1 MLLWIELKR
10 CHGILIAPLVAA
22 LAIWMIRQNDLR
34 DGVVLWSE
42 VSREVYDITWM
53 MSAFGAAFAA
63 WVVGRSQ
70 RRRIDTQEDTSAIP
84 VGRVSLI
91 AIVAASI
98 WMFASYLV
106 VFTYMAIPAIRFA
119 TWDGPEWPVLALG
132 ALAIVVPV
140 MVGGLVGQFGRS
152 ILVPPVVLVAVLA
165 LNVFA
170 SDSGRKYQEATLIPL
185 AFKPTFDNSIG
196 ISLPTTLMWTYALFL
211 VAFGLVAVAI
221 LLLIRQKSAL
231 RIVLGM
237 AALIVAFSSAGQVLS
252 SDLLDY
258 NTLPERTPDETAG
271 GSGQLVAYD
280 PVCEVATSVEVCV
293 HPAFSSLLDDVVAA
307 ANAVFPQ
314 LAGLSGVPVRIEQ
327 YVGQSFYQDPEAFD
341 FALWD
346 RHSAARAV
354 AMLTGNIVAGGG
366 SFSSLTASQCVIT
379 AWLTRD
385 LEAGPTC
392 VSGLIRE
399 SRIGENQTQAKSP
412 ELASAGE
419 AQLQAKVDSF
429 AALGPEPQRAWLESN
444 WDALRAGE
452 ISLEEMP

>member
-1 MLLWIELKR
+1 MLLWIEIKR

-34 DGVVLWSE
+34 DGVVLWSD

-70 RRRIDTQEDTSAIP
+70 RCRIDLQEDTSAIP

-98 WMFASYLV
+98 WMLASYLV

-119 TWDGPEWPVLALG
+119 TWGGPEWPVLALG

-140 MVGGLVGQFGRS
+140 TVGGLIGQFGRS
-152 ILVPPVVLVAVLA
+152 ILVPPVALVAVLA

-354 AMLTGNIVAGGG
+354 AMLTGNIVVGG
-366 SFSSLTASQCVIT
+366 SFSDLTASQCVIT

-385 LEAGPTC
+385 LESGPTC
-392 VSGLIRE
+392 VTGLIQE
-399 SRIGENQTQAKSP
+399 SRIGGNQTQAKS
-412 ELASAGE
+412 EALAASGE

-429 AALGPEPQRAWLESN
+429 AALTPEEQRVWLDLN
-444 WDALRAGE
+444 WDALQAGE
-452 ISLEEMP
+452 IALEEMP